1 MAANPYFNDSGIQ
14 VEEEEE
20 SKSPFER
27 LEQLGEGASE
37 GFYEDEYYFYI
48 LLEFCSQGSL
58 WDLLSARGR
67 FSEPEVRMLM
77 LQILDAVE
85 YMHSKNIIHRDL
97 KLGNIFVQEGLQ
109 LKIGD
114 FGMAVQLAD
123 GRELRR

>member
-1 MAANPYFNDSGIQ
+1 MVHGSLQHPGI
-14 VEEEEE
+14 V
-20 SKSPFER
+20 R
-27 LEQLGEGASE
+27 YE

-67 FSEPEVRMLM
+67 FSEPEVRTMM

-97 KLGNIFVQEGLQ
+97 KLGNIFFARRASVENRVFRHGGAARRWKRAQ
-109 LKIGD
+109 
-114 FGMAVQLAD
+114 AVSAYNFQ
-123 GRELRR
+123 